1 MSCLYSYFFGNRHQ
15 HDVEMKLQLLE
26 KKLEDAEMVGRYR
39 DAKIAALVDR
49 IEGLETEFRRQK
61 TTLLQ
66 QTTALEEQLVH
77 ARQTRSNSIVQPLQ
91 PITDTSEPK
100 PAVPSADVFLVD
112 PETAQPLTALKIAE
126 CVAPGRRE
134 HITEISTTHLDEP
147 FLKNKLRALLE
158 AYGRSVPPDA
168 SIYRCDTMS
177 RISGSEE
184 LGISAKDMY
193 QSNEKGQIAYYAA
206 ANLRTLLGTLTIK
219 DPEKTG

>member
-1 MSCLYSYFFGNRHQ
+1 MSRLYSYIFGNRHQ

-49 IEGLETEFRRQK
+49 IEGLESEFRRQK

-158 AYGRSVPPDA
+158 AYGR
-168 SIYRCDTMS
+168 
-177 RISGSEE
+177 GSEE

-193 QSNEKGQIAYYAA
+193 QSNEKGQIAYCLCNDNLRPDAA